1 MTITRRQLIANS
13 IGIASALGTSKLFA
27 TPEEVAAAMDVIAG
41 DTEIVIGGIT
51 LKLPEIAE
59 NGNIVPV
66 SVSVESP
73 MTPDSHVETVTIFAE
88 ENPHATIVTF
98 NLTPSNGEAF
108 VSTRM
113 RLATTQNVISVARMS
128 DGSVISDTKHVK
140 VTIGG
145 CGG

>member
-98 NLTPSNGEAF
+98 NFTPSNGEAF